1 MRIFTLG
8 MSLLLLAGCTG
19 SKPKTPAEQLSYTI
33 GAQFGKSIKAQNVQ
47 VEMKYVQMGIEDALK
62 KDKLVLTDEEM
73 RAAIM
78 GMSEKRQKD
87 MAEAAKGNKAK
98 AEEYLAKNKTA
109 DGVKTT
115 ASGLQYKM
123 LKEGEGKSPSV
134 EDTVS
139 VHYKGTLAD
148 GTEFDSSFKNNQ
160 PAEFPLKGII
170 PGWTEGLLLM
180 KKGGKAMFYIPPE
193 LGYGERQRQM
203 IPPNS
208 VLIFEVELLDIKGK
222 GKAPAPKK

>member
-1 MRIFTLG
+1 MRIFVLG
-8 MSLLLLAGCTG
+8 MSLLLLAGCKG
-19 SKPKTPAEQLSYTI
+19 SKPKSPAEQLSYTI
-33 GAQFGKSIKAQNVQ
+33 GAQFGKSVKAQNIQ
-47 VEMKYVQMGIEDALK
+47 VDMKYVQMGIEDALK
-62 KDKLVLTDEEM
+62 KDKFLLTDDEM

-78 GMSEKRQKD
+78 GMSEQRQKD
-87 MAEAAKGNKAK
+87 LAATATANKAK
-98 AEEYLAKNKTA
+98 ADEYMAKNKSA
-109 DGVKTT
+109 EGVKTT

-123 LKEGEGKSPSV
+123 LKEGEGKSPSA

-148 GTEFDSSFKNNQ
+148 GTEFDSSYKNNQ

-180 KKGGKAMFYIPPE
+180 KKGGKATFFIPPE

-222 GKAPAPKK
+222 GKSPTLKK